1 MNVVIDDSWK
11 KVLGDYFKTP
21 HFKALTEQVK
31 QEYLTKTVFSHP
43 KNLFNAFNVTP
54 FDKVSVVILGQDPYH
69 GVGQA
74 HGLSFSVE
82 DGVTAPPSL
91 KNILKECADDIG
103 HAPSVTNDLTLWAN
117 QGVLLLNS
125 VLTVEAA
132 QAASHAKLGW
142 QEFTDYVIKTISDKK
157 EHCVFI
163 LWGNYAKAK
172 SELIDTTKHLIITS
186 PHPSPFSAH
195 SGFFGS
201 KPFSRTNMYLAKH
214 NKTIITW

>member
-11 KVLGDYFKTP
+11 KILGDYFETP

-31 QEYLTKTVFSHP
+31 QEYLTKTVFPHP
-43 KNLFNAFNVTP
+43 KNLFNAFNATP

-103 HAPSVTNDLTLWAN
+103 HKPSVTNDLTPWAN

-125 VLTVEAA
+125 VLTVLANSP
-132 QAASHAKLGW
+132 ASHAKLGW
-142 QEFTDYVIKTISDKK
+142 QEFTDHVIKTISDEK
-157 EHCVFI
+157 EYCVFI

-172 SELIDTTKHLIITS
+172 ASLIDESKHLIITS

-201 KPFSRTNMYLAKH
+201 KPFTQTNAYLVKH
-214 NKTIITW
+214 NKSLINW